1 MHLLAILS
9 IRRDDTS
16 ERDRLWREASA
27 VSKSIQRLEKQ
38 LGVSLFARTTRS
50 LALATEGRD
59 LHERALRL
67 LHDAEDIE
75 QAAKAARTEPAG
87 TLRIAGSGRLCGG
100 TAQHHGAV
108 AREPAVKPG
117 RPRFPRHLSEF
128 VLTMAANVC
137 FWGDAD

>member
-1 MHLLAILS
+1 MHSFAILS

-50 LALATEGRD
+50 LALTTEGRD

-67 LHDAEDIE
+67 LHDA
-75 QAAKAARTEPAG
+75 
-87 TLRIAGSGRLCGG
+87 
-100 TAQHHGAV
+100 
-108 AREPAVKPG
+108 
-117 RPRFPRHLSEF
+117 
-128 VLTMAANVC
+128 
-137 FWGDAD
+137 